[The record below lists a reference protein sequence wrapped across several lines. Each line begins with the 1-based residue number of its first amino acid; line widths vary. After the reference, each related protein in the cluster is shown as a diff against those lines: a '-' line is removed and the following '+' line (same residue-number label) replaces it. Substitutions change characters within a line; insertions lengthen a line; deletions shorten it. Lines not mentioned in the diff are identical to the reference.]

1 MQLRPAALLLAL
13 GLALATVT
21 GCSEQVTGS
30 AVAGGDAPATD
41 PASPSTPNSTS
52 KKAPTSTAP
61 TKPADPTGQK
71 QGDVKITTRKKA
83 TGLETCGVL
92 KAADI
97 EAATG
102 GKSSADGG
110 CIHTTTGPST
120 VITQIVTVP
129 EAVDEEG
136 EKKQIEIGG
145 NTAWQVSASPE
156 DCQITVMLTDDPA
169 VITQAFSVS
178 VLAIEEIDTCGTA
191 RKLVQQGFD
200 RIPNA

>member
-1 MQLRPAALLLAL
+1 MHLRPAALLLAL
-13 GLALATVT
+13 GLTLAAVT
-21 GCSEQVTGS
+21 GCSEQVQGS
-30 AVAGGDAPATD
+30 AVAGGDAATTE
-41 PASPSTPNSTS
+41 PEAPTTSTS
-52 KKAPTSTAP
+52 RKAPTSTAP
-61 TKPADPTGQK
+61 TQPADPTGQK
-71 QGDVKITTRKKA
+71 PGDVKISTKKKT

-102 GKSSADGG
+102 GKSTADGG
-110 CIHTTTGPST
+110 CIHTISGPSA
-120 VITQIVTVP
+120 VITQMVTVP
-129 EAVDEEG
+129 EAVEEEG

-145 NTAWQVSASPE
+145 NTAWQVSASGE
-156 DCQITVMLTDDPA
+156 DCQVTVMLTDDPS

-191 RKLVQQGFD
+191 LKLVQRGFD